1 MTTTNCATIKSRLD
15 AAQAALEGLIAGGA
29 VRSVTDSDGSRI
41 EYTSANLPSLRSYI
55 ALLQAQYD
63 ACIGGTAAVVTKPVN
78 FFF

>member
-1 MTTTNCATIKSRLD
+1 MADDCAAIKSRLD

-41 EYTSANLPSLRSYI
+41 EYTAASLPSLRSYI
-55 ALLQAQYD
+55 ALLMAQYN
-63 ACIGGTAAVVTKPVN
+63 ACIAGTGTVVTKPVN

>member
-1 MTTTNCATIKSRLD
+1 MADDCAAIKSRLD

-41 EYTSANLPSLRSYI
+41 EYTAAKLSDLRSYI
-55 ALLQAQYD
+55 ALLTAQYN
-63 ACIGGTAAVVTKPVN
+63 ACIGGTGTVVTKPVN